1 MRSMEN
7 AEIIANRIVKE
18 KTDLYEEAIEHNI
31 DPLYLQ
37 LEVAKITGNE
47 AEADSVR
54 QRIEQKEKDEAELN
68 AELARLRRSL
78 KQT

>member
-7 AEIIANRIVKE
+7 AEIIAKRIVKE

-54 QRIEQKEKDEAELN
+54 QRIEQKERDEAELN

>member
-37 LEVAKITGNE
+37 LEVARLTGNE

>member
-1 MRSMEN
+1 MRSMKN
-7 AEIIANRIVKE
+7 AEIIAKRIVKE

-37 LEVAKITGNE
+37 LEVARLTGNE
-47 AEADSVR
+47 A
-54 QRIEQKEKDEAELN
+54 
-68 AELARLRRSL
+68 RRSL

>member
-7 AEIIANRIVKE
+7 AEIIAKRIVKE
-18 KTDLYEEAIEHNI
+18 KKDLYEEAIEHNI

-37 LEVAKITGNE
+37 LEVARLTGNE

>member
-7 AEIIANRIVKE
+7 AEIIAKRIVKE

-37 LEVAKITGNE
+37 LEVARLTGNK

-54 QRIEQKEKDEAELN
+54 QRIEQKERDEAELN

>member
-1 MRSMEN
+1 MRSMKN

-18 KTDLYEEAIEHNI
+18 NTDLFEEAIEHNI

-37 LEVAKITGNE
+37 LEIAKITGNE

-54 QRIEQKEKDEAELN
+54 QRIEQKERDEAELN

>member
-7 AEIIANRIVKE
+7 AEIIAKRIAKE

-37 LEVAKITGNE
+37 LEVARLTGNE

-54 QRIEQKEKDEAELN
+54 QRIEQKERDEAELN

>member
-7 AEIIANRIVKE
+7 AEIIAKRIVEE

-37 LEVAKITGNE
+37 LEVARLTGNE

-54 QRIEQKEKDEAELN
+54 QRIEQKERDEAELN

>member
-7 AEIIANRIVKE
+7 AEIIAKRIVKE

-37 LEVAKITGNE
+37 LEVARLTGNK
-47 AEADSVR
+47 AEAASVR
-54 QRIEQKEKDEAELN
+54 QRIEQKKKDEAELN

>member
-7 AEIIANRIVKE
+7 AEIIAKRIVKE

>member
-54 QRIEQKEKDEAELN
+54 QRIEQKERDEAELN

>member
-1 MRSMEN
+1 MRSMKN

-18 KTDLYEEAIEHNI
+18 NTDLFEEAIEHNI

-37 LEVAKITGNE
+37 LEVARLTGNE

-54 QRIEQKEKDEAELN
+54 QRIEQKERDEAELY

>member
-7 AEIIANRIVKE
+7 AEIIAKRIVKE
-18 KTDLYEEAIEHNI
+18 KKDLYEEAIEHNI

-37 LEVAKITGNE
+37 LEVARLTGNE

-54 QRIEQKEKDEAELN
+54 QRIEQKERDEAELN

>member
-37 LEVAKITGNE
+37 LEVARLTGNK
-47 AEADSVR
+47 AEADSVM
-54 QRIEQKEKDEAELN
+54 QRIEQKERDEAELN

>member
-37 LEVAKITGNE
+37 LEVARLTGNE
-47 AEADSVR
+47 AEADSVM
-54 QRIEQKEKDEAELN
+54 QRIEQKERDEAELN

>member
-7 AEIIANRIVKE
+7 AEIIAKRIVKE

-37 LEVAKITGNE
+37 LEVARLTGNE
-47 AEADSVR
+47 AEADSAR
-54 QRIEQKEKDEAELN
+54 QKIEQKERDEAELN

>member
-18 KTDLYEEAIEHNI
+18 KTDLHEEAIEHNI

-37 LEVAKITGNE
+37 LEVARLTGNK

-54 QRIEQKEKDEAELN
+54 QRIEQKERDEAELN

>member
-47 AEADSVR
+47 AEADSFR
-54 QRIEQKEKDEAELN
+54 QRIEQKERDEAELN

>member
-18 KTDLYEEAIEHNI
+18 KKDLYEEAIEHNI

-37 LEVAKITGNE
+37 LEVARLTGNE

>member
-1 MRSMEN
+1 MRSMKN
-7 AEIIANRIVKE
+7 AEIIANRIVEE
-18 KTDLYEEAIEHNI
+18 KTDLFEEAIEHNI

-37 LEVAKITGNE
+37 LEIAKITGNE
-47 AEADSVR
+47 AEADSVM

>member
-1 MRSMEN
+1 MEN
-7 AEIIANRIVKE
+7 AEIIAKRIVKE
-18 KTDLYEEAIEHNI
+18 KKDLYEEAIEHNI

-37 LEVAKITGNE
+37 LEVARLTGNE

>member
-37 LEVAKITGNE
+37 LEVARLTGNE

-54 QRIEQKEKDEAELN
+54 QRIEQKERDEAELN

>member
-7 AEIIANRIVKE
+7 AEIIANHIVKE

-37 LEVAKITGNE
+37 LEVARLTGNE

-54 QRIEQKEKDEAELN
+54 QRIEQKERDEAELN

>member
-7 AEIIANRIVKE
+7 AEIIAKRIVKE

-37 LEVAKITGNE
+37 LEVARLTGNE

>member
-1 MRSMEN
+1 MRSMKN
-7 AEIIANRIVKE
+7 AEIIAKRIVKE

-54 QRIEQKEKDEAELN
+54 QRIEQKERDEAELN

>member
-18 KTDLYEEAIEHNI
+18 KKDLYEEAIEHNI

>member
-7 AEIIANRIVKE
+7 AEIIAKRIVKE

-37 LEVAKITGNE
+37 LEVARLTGNE

-54 QRIEQKEKDEAELN
+54 QRIEQKERDEAELN

>member
-7 AEIIANRIVKE
+7 AEIIAKRIVKE

-37 LEVAKITGNE
+37 LEVARLTGNK
-47 AEADSVR
+47 AEAASVW
-54 QRIEQKEKDEAELN
+54 QRIEQKKKDEAELN